1 MEHSRTGRGGQARG
15 LLRARLNPAHSHHRQ
30 VGRCASKGVKG
41 PEDGEGQVPVAPR
54 GWCVDLTPPGLWNGR
69 TRLDWS
75 PVSRSIY
82 GRSRAGL
89 AQQPDALAV
98 SRHPCVSAV

>member
-15 LLRARLNPAHSHHRQ
+15 LLRARLNPAHSRHRQ

-54 GWCVDLTPPGLWNGR
+54 GWQLSREEVDC
-69 TRLDWS
+69 
-75 PVSRSIY
+75 I
-82 GRSRAGL
+82 
-89 AQQPDALAV
+89 QDA
-98 SRHPCVSAV
+98 S